1 MLEALGQWGLS
12 KKRIGDESGLA
23 LVEIKEIPRV
33 VRSRFPAIF
42 ATGREHGPGYLRRD
56 KRFGLKIKVLSW
68 GTFFVSRGNNVVT
81 YNAISRA
88 FLLLTSKAD
97 KLLLRMEPVSC
108 ESRNVIVFK

>member
-1 MLEALGQWGLS
+1 MIEKAGGDEWGLVL
-12 KKRIGDESGLA
+12 E
-23 LVEIKEIPRV
+23 EIKEIPLV
-33 VRSRFPAIF
+33 ARSRFPAII

-88 FLLLTSKAD
+88 FLLRRQRPTSCFCKCSHGQFLVNLE
-97 KLLLRMEPVSC
+97 K
-108 ESRNVIVFK
+108 

>member
-1 MLEALGQWGLS
+1 MGIVEKADRGRVGS
-12 KKRIGDESGLA
+12 GTSRDKGDPACRPLA
-23 LVEIKEIPRV
+23 FSSDLRHWPRAC
-33 VRSRFPAIF
+33 S
-42 ATGREHGPGYLRRD
+42 GYLRRD

-68 GTFFVSRGNNVVT
+68 GTFLVSRGNNVVT

-108 ESRNVIVFK
+108 ESRKVIVFK